1 MADLGLAAAN
11 GLAFLLCVIFLG
23 YVSLIFVPFL
33 RHRPSTPGD
42 EHTLQWHFLVP
53 CRDEEAVIE
62 RTVSGLLD
70 SFPSAHVWAV
80 DDASEDATL
89 AILRR
94 LEQQSPRVHV
104 VARTAPQARQ
114 GKGAALNAGWRVID
128 AAIPPTQPRDLV
140 AVSVVD
146 ADAVLD
152 PQALA
157 LISGPLFFGD
167 PDVGAV
173 QILVRVRPDPFRA
186 ADDQPSIP
194 RRSRLLIALQDL
206 EFTGPIAAMQM
217 LRSNTGSV
225 AMGGNGQFTRL
236 SVLNRVAEQH
246 GTPWHGAL
254 LEDFELGL
262 HVLLAGSRTAYCHD
276 TYVIQ
281 EGVPTSRGLLRQ
293 RSRWAQ
299 GSMQCL
305 RYLRDVLHTPHLSS
319 GGTLEIAYFLFSPWV
334 QLVGGVVYATL
345 FSSAAYYAASDPLG
359 VGHWW
364 GGGAWGILPLFV
376 LFGLSPFML
385 WAHMYRSRVRPEL
398 RLWQAMGL
406 GLANSGYVY
415 FHQAATWWAFY
426 RVMTARTDWKKTV
439 RYSLPQHAAAPSLP
453 MPAPVSAIRAPAEA
467 FARLRAGSTDPV
479 PLAAAPADRTGS
491 PALLRLRQQSSTA
504 AWSTSYGVARRS
516 DRAIAGL
523 RTAPPGQRA
532 RDSDSVPTNQ
542 DNALWCAPD
551 CPPASPPDRSS
562 DIYRSPQPATASH

>member
-1 MADLGLAAAN
+1 LADLGLAAAN
-11 GLAFLLCVIFLG
+11 GLAFLLCVLFLG
-23 YVSLIFVPFL
+23 YVSLIFIPFL
-33 RHRPSTPGD
+33 RHRPRQGGD

-62 RTVSGLLD
+62 RTVCGLLE

-94 LEQQSPRVHV
+94 LELQSPRVHV
-104 VARTAPQARQ
+104 VARTAPCARQ

-157 LISGPLFFGD
+157 LISGPSYFGD
-167 PDVGAV
+167 PGVGAV
-173 QILVRVRPDPFRA
+173 QIQVRIRPDPFRA
-186 ADDQPSIP
+186 VDDQPSIP
-194 RRSRLLIALQDL
+194 RRSRLLIALQDV

-217 LRSNTGSV
+217 LRSRTGSV

-262 HVLLAGSRTAYCHD
+262 HVLLAGSRTGYCHN
-276 TYVIQ
+276 TFVVQ
-281 EGVPTSRGLLRQ
+281 EGVPTARALLRQ

-305 RYLRDVLHTPHLSS
+305 RYLRDVLQTSHLSS

-345 FSSAAYYAASDPLG
+345 FSSAAYYAATDPLG

-364 GGGAWGILPLFV
+364 GGGAWGILPLFL

-385 WAHMYRSRVRPEL
+385 WAFMYRSRVRPDL
-398 RLWQAMGL
+398 SLWQATGL
-406 GLANSGYVY
+406 GLVNAVYVY

-439 RYSLPQHAAAPSLP
+439 RYSLPQAVDSLP
-453 MPAPVSAIRAPAEA
+453 VRSGPAARPQAEA
-467 FARLRAGSTDPV
+467 FARLRASSDQPARLTG
-479 PLAAAPADRTGS
+479 AAAEDSLGTS
-491 PALLRLRQQSSTA
+491 ALVRLRQHPADATWSSWNGMATH
-504 AWSTSYGVARRS
+504 S

-523 RTAPPGQRA
+523 RAAQPGRMIPA
-532 RDSDSVPTNQ
+532 HDNLHTNQ
-542 DNALWCAPD
+542 DNALWYAPAT
-551 CPPASPPDRSS
+551 PAGPPDRSS
-562 DIYRSPQPATASH
+562 DARRLPPPVTARH